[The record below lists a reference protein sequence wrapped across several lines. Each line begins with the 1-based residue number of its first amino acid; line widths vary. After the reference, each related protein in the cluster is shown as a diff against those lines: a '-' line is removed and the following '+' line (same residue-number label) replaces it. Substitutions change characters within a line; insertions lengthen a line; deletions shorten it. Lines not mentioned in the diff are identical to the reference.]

1 MQTKL
6 VSFIGALRKHDVRI
20 STAETLDAMR
30 VMALIGYSERDTL
43 KMALASTL
51 AKTKEEKALFDHCF
65 ELFYGGERLK
75 MSEAQQDNDQANDK
89 PGSDKHSNSDL
100 QQEIADNPQV
110 KEALDSPLVQMLME
124 NDPAK
129 LTAAMAKA
137 ASEVSMEKLRYFTQT
152 GQYSR
157 KLLEQL
163 DTSQIDDSI
172 AKLQGIQ
179 NSTADFVIDILQNR
193 KQQLREIAK
202 QQIEEH
208 LLLTANAEG
217 RKLQEDVLRSAK
229 LSSLERKHF
238 DQLQELVRK
247 LAKKLSSRHSQR
259 MRVEKRGKLDVAKT
273 LRKNVHLDGIMF
285 ETYWKKKRKDQPKV
299 IALCDISN
307 SVAAY
312 AKFLLL
318 FLYSLSDVIP
328 KVRSFAFSNRT
339 GEVTDLFNRYDA
351 AQATEMAFKQWGQGS
366 SDYGQSLVDFADLCL
381 EQIDNNTTVIILGDA
396 RNNYGEARLDVLQK
410 VYNRA
415 KTVIWLNP
423 ERRSQWDTGDSE
435 MRRYQSASHFA
446 TECQS
451 LQQLERTVDQLLTL
465 IR

>member
-75 MSEAQQDNDQANDK
+75 INQTNQDNDKANNSEN
-89 PGSDKHSNSDL
+89 SDFDL
-100 QQEIADNPQV
+100 QQEIADNPLV

-172 AKLQGIQ
+172 EQLQGIQ
-179 NSTADFVIDILQNR
+179 DSTADFVVDILQNR

-259 MRVEKRGKLDVAKT
+259 MHVEKRGKLDVAKT

-299 IALCDISN
+299 IAFCDVSN

-328 KVRSFAFSNRT
+328 KVRSFCFSNRT
-339 GEVTDLFNRYDA
+339 GEVTDLFNRYEA
-351 AQATEMAFKQWGQGS
+351 AQAMEMAFKQWGQGS

-381 EQIDNNTTVIILGDA
+381 EQIDKNTTVIILGDA

-415 KTVIWLNP
+415 KTVIFLNP
-423 ERRSQWDTGDSE
+423 ERRSQWNTGDSE
-435 MRRYQSASHFA
+435 MRRYQSASHFS

-451 LQQLERTVDQLLTL
+451 LQQLERIVDQLLTL

>member
-75 MSEAQQDNDQANDK
+75 INQANQDNDKAN
-89 PGSDKHSNSDL
+89 NSENSSFDL
-100 QQEIADNPQV
+100 QQEIADNPLV

-163 DTSQIDDSI
+163 DTGQIDDSI
-172 AKLQGIQ
+172 EQLQGIQ
-179 NSTADFVIDILQNR
+179 DSTADFVIDILQNR

-259 MRVEKRGKLDVAKT
+259 MHVEKRGKLDVGKT

-299 IALCDISN
+299 IAFCDVSN

-328 KVRSFAFSNRT
+328 KVRSFCFSNRT
-339 GEVTDLFNRYDA
+339 GEVTDLFNRYEA
-351 AQATEMAFKQWGQGS
+351 AQAMEMAFKQWGQGS

-381 EQIDNNTTVIILGDA
+381 EQIDKNTTVIILGDA
-396 RNNYGEARLDVLQK
+396 RNNYGDARLDVLQK

-415 KTVIWLNP
+415 KTVIFLNP
-423 ERRSQWDTGDSE
+423 ERRSQWNTGDSE
-435 MRRYQSASHFA
+435 MRRYQSASHFS

-451 LQQLERTVDQLLTL
+451 LQQLERIVDQLLTL

>member
-20 STAETLDAMR
+20 STSETLDAMR
-30 VMALIGYSERDTL
+30 VMALVGYSERDTV

-51 AKTKEEKALFDHCF
+51 AKTKEEKALFDDCF

-75 MSEAQQDNDQANDK
+75 INQTSQDNDKANTQEN
-89 PGSDKHSNSDL
+89 SDVDL
-100 QQEIADNPQV
+100 QQQIADNPLV

-163 DTSQIDDSI
+163 DTRQIDDSI
-172 AKLQGIQ
+172 EQLQGIQ
-179 NSTADFVIDILQNR
+179 DSTADFVIDILQNR

-202 QQIEEH
+202 QQVEEH

-217 RKLQEDVLRSAK
+217 RKLQEDVLRNAK

-247 LAKKLSSRHSQR
+247 LAKKLASRHSQR
-259 MRVEKRGKLDVAKT
+259 MHVEKRGKLDVAKT

-299 IALCDISN
+299 IALCDVSN

-328 KVRSFAFSNRT
+328 KVRSFCFSNRT
-339 GEVTDLFNRYDA
+339 GEVTDLFNKYEA
-351 AQATEMAFKQWGQGS
+351 AQAMEMSFKQWGQGS
-366 SDYGQSLVDFADLCL
+366 SDYGQSLVDFADICL

-396 RNNYGEARLDVLQK
+396 RNNHGDARLDVLQK

-423 ERRSQWDTGDSE
+423 ERRSQWNTGDSE
-435 MRRYQSASHFA
+435 MHRYQSASHFS

-451 LQQLERTVDQLLTL
+451 LQQLERIVDKLLTL